1 MWDCLNIRTNAVIDV
16 VLSEIA
22 DPMPPEPVSLVAMK
36 QYLKMENI
44 SADDSVITDMIKEA
58 RRWVERRCGISIV
71 SKGVTAI
78 VEVMNSLELPY
89 GPIDKD
95 SITVLDNNGETV
107 STPRLVGL
115 DGSFICLEGFGRF
128 EVSYE
133 AGYAE
138 VPQELLQA
146 IKAHVAFSYENR
158 GDELDKSNKP
168 YAMEAKA
175 KSNLYRRTIGF

>member
-16 VLSEIA
+16 VLSEAA
-22 DPMPPEPVSLVAMK
+22 DPETPEPVSLVAMK

-44 SADDSVITDMIKEA
+44 SADDAVITNMIKEA
-58 RRWVERRCGISIV
+58 RKWVERRCGV
-71 SKGVTAI
+71 SLIPKGVTAI
-78 VEVMNSLELPY
+78 VEVINSIELPY
-89 GPIDKD
+89 GPIDKA
-95 SITVLDNNGETV
+95 SITVLDNNGDTV
-107 STPRLVGL
+107 TGPNLSGL
-115 DGSFICLEGFGRF
+115 DGGFIRLQGFGRF
-128 EVSYE
+128 EVAYD

-168 YAMEAKA
+168 YAKEAKA
-175 KSNLYRRTIGF
+175 KSSLYRRTIGF